1 MSALK
6 SSTVKSSILP
16 VYTYDQP
23 ILRQKAVQ
31 VAEINDEVRQF
42 IRDMH
47 KTMHGADGIGLAAN
61 QVGDARAIAVV
72 DLSEFEGDD
81 RHPPMTL
88 INPVITA
95 YSDEKDFAEEG
106 CLSLPRYRDMVER
119 PIGIQVRFF
128 DETMREHHREIGG
141 FLARVLQ
148 HEIDHLNGVYFFDHV
163 NAIRRAMAF
172 QKLKRISLDQ
182 VPTSYPLHPN
192 TSRGSVRGSGAKK
205 HR

>member
-1 MSALK
+1 MK
-6 SSTVKSSILP
+6 QPIKSSILP

-23 ILRQKAVQ
+23 VLRQKAIPITDMDDVTL
-31 VAEINDEVRQF
+31 QF

-61 QVGDARAIAVV
+61 QVGDTRAIAVV
-72 DLSEFEGDD
+72 DLSEFEGEDH
-81 RHPPMTL
+81 HPPMTL
-88 INPVITA
+88 INPVITSYA
-95 YSDEKDFAEEG
+95 DEKDSAEEG

-119 PIGIQVRFF
+119 PVAIQVQYR
-128 DETMREHHREIGG
+128 DESMREHTREIGG

-163 NAIRRAMAF
+163 NAIRKAMAF

-182 VPTSYPLHPN
+182 VPTSYLLHPN
-192 TSRGSVRGSGAKK
+192 TAHASARSGAKK
-205 HR
+205 NR

>member
-1 MSALK
+1 MK
-6 SSTVKSSILP
+6 QPIKSSILP

-23 ILRQKAVQ
+23 VLRQKAIPITDMDDVTL
-31 VAEINDEVRQF
+31 QF

-61 QVGDARAIAVV
+61 QVGDTRAIAVV
-72 DLSEFEGDD
+72 DLSEFEGED
-81 RHPPMTL
+81 RHPPITL
-88 INPVITA
+88 INPVITS
-95 YSDEKDFAEEG
+95 YSDEKDSAEEG

-119 PIGIQVRFF
+119 PVAIQVQYR
-128 DETMREHHREIGG
+128 DESMREHTREIGG

-163 NAIRRAMAF
+163 NAIRKAMAF

-192 TSRGSVRGSGAKK
+192 TVRASARVGAKK
-205 HR
+205 NR